1 MSVKHF
7 LSSDTGAP
15 VLTNAAGSLLSVM
28 SACLET
34 GYNTKQV
41 QSITQVG
48 GVATMTLGAG
58 HGFRVNQRLLVAG
71 ANEAAYNGEQLVT
84 AVSATTV
91 TFAVPAGTAAAASG
105 DMTVKVAPLG
115 WRKAFT
121 GTNKAAYTPASP
133 QSLGMYLRVDDSGAS
148 ARIRAYETMVDVD
161 TGTGPYPTDSQSNGG
176 GWWSKQNG
184 GSTTAWAI
192 VGDERLFYILLLP
205 YGLSSGGA
213 LCAFGDILAAASQD
227 AYANLL
233 AASAE
238 DFSYRGGLVWCDLAF
253 PQGLGNGWFPRGYA
267 QIGNPRSA
275 SWSSFGLPTSSKYS
289 GSDGGSGNALA
300 LAFPNTPDN
309 GVLVNPVHIGHD
321 NALRGVMPGLYH
333 TPQNWLGTFSH
344 GKVIEGTDAL
354 AGRNLLVLQSGN
366 PNGNLGTM
374 GMVALD
380 ITGPWRV

>member
-1 MSVKHF
+1 MSVNHF

-15 VLTNAAGSLLSVM
+15 VLTSEAGSLLSVM

-34 GYNTKQV
+34 GFNIKPV
-41 QSITQVG
+41 QSITQAN

-58 HGFRVNQRLLVAG
+58 HGFRVDQRLMVTG

-115 WRKAFT
+115 WRKAFS
-121 GTNKAAYTPASP
+121 GTNKAVYTPASP
-133 QSLGMYLRVDDSGAS
+133 RSLGMYLRVDDSGAS
-148 ARIRAYETMVDVD
+148 ARVRAYETMVDAD
-161 TGTGPYPTDSQSNGG
+161 TGSGPFPIDSQASGG

-192 VGDERLFYILLLP
+192 VGDEQLFYILLLP
-205 YGLSSGGA
+205 YGLNSGGS
-213 LCAFGDILAAASQD
+213 LCVFGDILAQASQD

-233 AASAE
+233 AASPD
-238 DFSYRGGLVWCDLAF
+238 DFSYHGGLVWSDLAY
-253 PQGLGNGWFPRGYA
+253 PQGTAGAWFPRGYS
-267 QIGNPRSA
+267 QIGNPRQA
-275 SWSSFGLPTSSKYS
+275 SWSSFGLPTGSKYS
-289 GSDGGSGNALA
+289 GSDGNSGGALS

-309 GVLVNPVHIGHD
+309 GILVNPVHVGHD

-333 TPQNWLGTFSH
+333 TCQNWLGTFSH
-344 GKVIEGTDAL
+344 GQVIPATDEL
-354 AGRNLLVLQSGN
+354 PGRKLLILRSGV
-366 PNGNLGTM
+366 PNGSQNSM
-374 GMVALD
+374 GMVAID
-380 ITGPWRV
+380 ITGPWR